1 MQWYLI
7 LANKFSA
14 NKAKSFSKSIT
25 KLAIITVSLSVAI
38 MLLSISIVTEFQ
50 NAIKSKIT
58 GLSGDILIES
68 MANVQ
73 NGEQEILSDSISQ
86 QLQFVKKMENVKIAS
101 FALNKPCIV
110 KGEEEIEGLIARA
123 VDEEYPFQF
132 IKKFISE
139 GRIPNF
145 KENSNEVIISSV
157 TASKVNLK
165 VGDKMVMMFFK
176 NDESGTRAKAINP
189 RIVGIFNTGIS
200 EYDNHTMYTSK
211 AALRRVL
218 TPNESFSQ
226 MEVFLKDGAISDHE
240 VSSIQETVNPS
251 LFQVRSA
258 KEYNWQIFEWLKI
271 LDTNVWVII
280 AIMVLVA
287 AITMCTTVLILI
299 TEKTNTIGMLK
310 AMGATNG
317 EVRRLFLLQ
326 ASRIAIFGL
335 LFGNLLA
342 FLLGYLQTK
351 TKFIKLDAET
361 YYLDHVVLHFKL
373 NHVILINVFSIV
385 LVILIMMIP
394 VSVISKLNPIKSIR
408 FN

>member
-1 MQWYLI
+1 M
-7 LANKFSA
+7 
-14 NKAKSFSKSIT
+14 
-25 KLAIITVSLSVAI
+25 SLSVAI

-50 NAIKSKIT
+50 RAIKSKII

-73 NGEQEILSDSISQ
+73 NGEQEILNDSVAQ
-86 QLQFVKKMENVKIAS
+86 ELKFVRQMSNVKIAS

-110 KGEEEIEGLIARA
+110 KGEVEIEGLVARA
-123 VDEEYPFQF
+123 VDEDYPFEFVKEF
-132 IKKFISE
+132 ITE

-145 KENSNEVIISSV
+145 KENSNEVIISSI

-165 VGDKMVMMFFK
+165 LNDKMVMMFFK
-176 NDESGTRAKAINP
+176 NDEAGTRAKAINP
-189 RIVGIFNTGIS
+189 KIVGIFNTGIS
-200 EYDNHTMYTSK
+200 EYDNHTLYTSK
-211 AALRRVL
+211 EALQRVL
-218 TPNESFSQ
+218 SPNEYFSQ
-226 MEVFLKDGAISDHE
+226 MEVFLKEGVASDLA
-240 VSSIQETVNPS
+240 VSSIQATVDPAM
-251 LFQVRSA
+251 FQVRSA

-271 LDTNVWVII
+271 LDTNVWVIM

-287 AITMCTTVLILI
+287 SITMCTTVLILI

-317 EVRRLFLLQ
+317 EMQRLFLVQ
-326 ASRIAIFGL
+326 ASKIAIYGL

-385 LVILIMMIP
+385 LIILIMMIP
-394 VSVISKLNPIKSIR
+394 VSIISKLNPIKSIR

>member
-1 MQWYLI
+1 
-7 LANKFSA
+7 
-14 NKAKSFSKSIT
+14 
-25 KLAIITVSLSVAI
+25 VSLSVAI

-176 NDESGTRAKAINP
+176 NDESGTRPKAINP

-200 EYDNHTMYTSK
+200 EYDNHTLYTSK

-218 TPNESFSQ
+218 IPNESFSQ

-342 FLLGYLQTK
+342 FILGYVQTK

>member
-1 MQWYLI
+1 
-7 LANKFSA
+7 
-14 NKAKSFSKSIT
+14 
-25 KLAIITVSLSVAI
+25 

-50 NAIKSKIT
+50 SAIKSKIT

-326 ASRIAIFGL
+326 ASRIAIVGL